1 MGHAVHYRTSSGET
15 RFEEAESLDAALAK
29 VERLRNEGGV
39 SDVRVFREV
48 PIAFKAYYKVTVA
61 EGDEAT
67 AGDTPEPAPTSAP
80 PTAPAAVDTPPPG
93 AMPLTPSGAHATP
106 PAAPAEAVATEDADA
121 DAAPAAEAEG
131 KRASLFSRG

>member
-15 RFEEAESLDAALAK
+15 RFEEAESLEAALAK

-67 AGDTPEPAPTSAP
+67 VGDTPSPTSP
-80 PTAPAAVDTPPPG
+80 PPAAPASVDTPPPG
-93 AMPLTPSGAHATP
+93 AMPLTPSGVHAGP
-106 PAAPAEAVATEDADA
+106 PAAAPEAVTSEDVDA